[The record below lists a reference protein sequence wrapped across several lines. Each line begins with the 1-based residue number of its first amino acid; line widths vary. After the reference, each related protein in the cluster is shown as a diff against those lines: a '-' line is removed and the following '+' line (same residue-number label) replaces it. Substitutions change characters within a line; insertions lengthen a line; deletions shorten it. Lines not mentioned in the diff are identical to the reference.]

1 LITKPI
7 FFEKNRVRRVYTGGK
22 LFADFLKDGSDDGFY
37 PEEWIASAV
46 RAINKDSE
54 NSKEGISKPIDSELY
69 FDELIEKH
77 KRAMLG
83 SKEKLRILVKF
94 LDSAIRLPAQAHPD
108 RDFSRKHFN
117 SEYGKTET
125 WIILGTREN
134 AKLFFGFKDGVDEAA
149 FKQAIAD
156 SEFDKNAM
164 QGLMKSLTPKEGEVF
179 HVPAKTVHAIGAGCL
194 ILEVQEP
201 TDFTIQPERWCGDYR
216 LSDSEM
222 YIGIAPEVA
231 TQCFDFSNQPS
242 ALVNPRIAYCE
253 NGVRVE
259 HLIDSEQTSCFV
271 INRIK
276 CDGGSFSPDVED
288 SYAIYVVV
296 DGEGEIIGDGY
307 RRPLKRGDYFFQPC
321 SAMGAFEI
329 RGNIEFIEC
338 Y

>member
-1 LITKPI
+1 MIKRPI

-22 LFADFLKDGSDDGFY
+22 LFSDFLGDGSEDGFY
-37 PEEWIASAV
+37 PEEWISSAV
-46 RAINKDSE
+46 RAINKDSIDP
-54 NSKEGISKPIDSELY
+54 KEGVSKPIDSELY

-77 KRAMLG
+77 KREMLG
-83 SKEKLRILVKF
+83 GKEKLRILVKF
-94 LDSAIRLPAQAHPD
+94 LDSAVRLPAQAHPD
-108 RDFSRKHFN
+108 KAFSKKYFN

-134 AKLFFGFKDGVDEAA
+134 AKLFFGFKDGVGEAD
-149 FKQAIAD
+149 FKRAIAD
-156 SEFDKNAM
+156 SEFDKDAM
-164 QGLMKSLTPKEGEVF
+164 ERLMKSFTPKVGEVY

-201 TDFTIQPERWCGDYR
+201 TDFTIQPERWCGDYK

-222 YIGIAPEVA
+222 YIGLDPDVA

-242 ALVNPRIAYCE
+242 ALVEPRTVYSE
-253 NGVRVE
+253 NGVSVE
-259 HLIDSEQTSCFV
+259 HLIDREQTSCFV

-276 CDGGSFSPDVED
+276 CEGGSFRLDVED
-288 SYAIYVVV
+288 SYAIYIVVGG
-296 DGEGEIIGDGY
+296 DGEIVGDGY
-307 RRPLKRGDYFFQPC
+307 RRPLKRGDYFFMPC

-329 RGNIEFIEC
+329 HGNIEFIEC